1 MPNCDY
7 DRVAFQVVPKDGG
20 RGRCDVIERSAQ
32 LCKQTDLGLNFLSPL
47 LGSSEVR
54 LLDFSG
60 SQFPAGRMEMVIP
73 ISQGCHG
80 D

>member
-1 MPNCDY
+1 M
-7 DRVAFQVVPKDGG
+7 GG
-20 RGRCDVIERSAQ
+20 AGCGVIERSAQ
-32 LCKQTDLGLNFLSPL
+32 LCKQTDLGLNFLPPL

-54 LLDFSG
+54 LLYFSG
-60 SQFPAGRMEMVIP
+60 SQFPAGRMEIVIP